1 MAVFPGWGDDPVHQ
15 SDTVAMAAHTLSE
28 AIEIMKPDGGPL
40 YFDKST
46 VEYKCQVQVTG
57 EKQYLLLNKYYPEDA
72 TYFDDQDEVFLF
84 SSNNTNGYIGTSEVN
99 YLATFTTLKDRIRDH
114 PVYFVSYN
122 DVKIGNNIDTSKFPD
137 RGANED
143 WYGWCW
149 VHDADL
155 ANSHLFFSI
164 VRQVGQGEDDR
175 PWVYVIHGP
184 MTPVIAPGALLPD
197 PPFYFYNWREKVLYY
212 YYRDENQ
219 AITKYKYET
228 SQEQRIA
235 RYFGIVLNEC
245 LSYNKNYYGYY
256 QQYKYS
262 QAGTLLPGHYALLS
276 PFGSFWCFTTT
287 EDIYPASNVEEEI
300 ESQPKRLPLIYD
312 TTYKDV
318 QWREYDREQ
327 VGYKVE
333 TKGFDTA
340 VFHPTNAAENIH
352 IHDHTWL
359 DIYGNPTEYA
369 TGKTTHFIRVY
380 EGIQYH
386 TNIYRGRICFYTEKY
401 T

>member
-1 MAVFPGWGDDPVHQ
+1 MHDP
-15 SDTVAMAAHTLSE
+15 
-28 AIEIMKPDGGPL
+28 
-40 YFDKST
+40 
-46 VEYKCQVQVTG
+46 
-57 EKQYLLLNKYYPEDA
+57 
-72 TYFDDQDEVFLF
+72 
-84 SSNNTNGYIGTSEVN
+84 
-99 YLATFTTLKDRIRDH
+99 
-114 PVYFVSYN
+114 
-122 DVKIGNNIDTSKFPD
+122 
-137 RGANED
+137 
-143 WYGWCW
+143 
-149 VHDADL
+149 DL

-164 VRQVGQGEDDR
+164 LQGGSK

-256 QQYKYS
+256 QHYNYS
-262 QAGTLLPGHYALLS
+262 QAGELPPGHYALLS
-276 PFGSFWCFTTT
+276 PYGSFWCFTTT
-287 EDIYPASNVEEEI
+287 DKIYQADDVT
-300 ESQPKRLPLIYD
+300 QTKRFPLIYD

-318 QWREYDREQ
+318 QSREYNREQ

-340 VFHPTNAAENIH
+340 VFHPTNAAENVH
-352 IHDHTWL
+352 LYDGVWL
-359 DIYGNPTEYA
+359 DDSGNTTQWQP
-369 TGKTTHFIRVY
+369 GKTTHFIRVY
-380 EGIQYH
+380 EGIEYH
-386 TNIYRGRICFYTEKY
+386 TNIYSGRICFYTEKY